1 MKTKA
6 IIFSLLVL
14 LGVGM
19 TTTSCEDM
27 FTPENSLVETDL
39 TPADTLYQMM
49 GIVRGMQKVIDKSI
63 ILGEVR
69 ADLVDINAYTATDLQ
84 ELSKNNVS
92 DANAYNTPSDFYGVV
107 NLCNVYLAK
116 VDSLQETKGVKKYRE
131 EVIAAKT
138 FRAWAYL
145 ELAKIYGTVPFYTDP
160 ITTAQEGEDVID
172 DTANRK

>member
-69 ADLVDINAYTATDLQ
+69 ADLVDINAYTTTDLQ

-92 DANAYNTPSDFYGVV
+92 DANAYNTPSVCTWRALYTGYTLYT
-107 NLCNVYLAK
+107 LCSSWTYNTAF
-116 VDSLQETKGVKKYRE
+116 
-131 EVIAAKT
+131 KT
-138 FRAWAYL
+138 
-145 ELAKIYGTVPFYTDP
+145 TC
-160 ITTAQEGEDVID
+160 
-172 DTANRK
+172 